1 LEIVGRWRVSEESEQ
16 SGLEEEELVVLQM
29 AGELA
34 ADEWQKAV
42 AFVVEDDILK
52 DDILFQ
58 RNCGDSYGDG
68 SGMVEENMAEDDM
81 VVEKWKH
88 ARCTRRI
95 RRVDNY

>member
-68 SGMVEENMAEDDM
+68 RRKYGGGRYGGGKVE
-81 VVEKWKH
+81 
-88 ARCTRRI
+88 TRE
-95 RRVDNY
+95 VHSSD